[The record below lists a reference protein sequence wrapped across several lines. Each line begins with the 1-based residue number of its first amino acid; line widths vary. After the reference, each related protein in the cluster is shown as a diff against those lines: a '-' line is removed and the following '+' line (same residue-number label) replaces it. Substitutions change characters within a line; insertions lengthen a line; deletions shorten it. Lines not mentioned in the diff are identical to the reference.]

1 MVEFQRTVT
10 ENEVSGGHLNLRDN
24 DSITHGRSLPTK
36 PKKMT
41 VMDGEGR
48 CFRATRSKSSAI
60 EGLRRFYTESH
71 ISPGTTVLVRFDSQ
85 EQPSDGECVVH
96 IEVPGE
102 RRQEIDTGAEDTRS
116 QREFVARIENE
127 LEDVVASDVGKIE
140 TGLTLYKDV
149 SGRVGRQYPT
159 DVGEIDLLCTRPNGD
174 FVVVELKLDRASD
187 SAVGQV
193 SRYMGWVKQHLAR
206 TSNVHGVIVARQ
218 FDKKLKYAVAAN
230 PSISV
235 AYYRLELHIVPESE
249 AARASES

>member
-1 MVEFQRTVT
+1 MVEFQRTIT
-10 ENEVSGGHLNLRDN
+10 ENEVKGGHLNLRDN
-24 DSITHGRSLPTK
+24 DGITHGRSLPTK

-41 VMDGEGR
+41 VIDGEGR
-48 CFRATRSKSSAI
+48 SFRASRSKPSAI
-60 EGLRRFYTESH
+60 ERLQRFYSENH
-71 ISPGTTVLVRFDSQ
+71 ILPGTTVLVRFDAQ
-85 EQPSDGECVVH
+85 EQTNAGECVVH
-96 IEVPGE
+96 IERLGE
-102 RRQEIDTGAEDTRS
+102 RRKEVDTGAEDTKG

-140 TGLTLYKDV
+140 TGLTLYKDA

-230 PSISV
+230 PAISV
-235 AYYRLELHIVPESE
+235 AYYRLELHIVPEDE
-249 AARASES
+249 AGRASDS